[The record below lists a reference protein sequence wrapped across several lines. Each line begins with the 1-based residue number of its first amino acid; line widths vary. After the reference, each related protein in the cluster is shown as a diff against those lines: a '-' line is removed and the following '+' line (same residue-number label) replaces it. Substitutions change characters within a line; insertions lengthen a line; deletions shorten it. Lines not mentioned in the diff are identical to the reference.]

1 MKDII
6 TIEEGFILKVVVV
19 VVVVV
24 VIIACNVYIFRKIFE
39 GQLIHIKLQAKA
51 IFLKIFI
58 FEN

>member
-6 TIEEGFILKVVVV
+6 TIEEGFILKVVVVV

-58 FEN
+58 